1 MLLVLIKPIIV
12 VEFHGIEKWLLLK
25 ALRTLET
32 NRKAEVIGD
41 DGVKFFWVH
50 ALFFSVIFA
59 DPDAQPTVQ
68 GHDGC

>member
-41 DGVKFFWVH
+41 DGVKFF
-50 ALFFSVIFA
+50 
-59 DPDAQPTVQ
+59 
-68 GHDGC
+68 